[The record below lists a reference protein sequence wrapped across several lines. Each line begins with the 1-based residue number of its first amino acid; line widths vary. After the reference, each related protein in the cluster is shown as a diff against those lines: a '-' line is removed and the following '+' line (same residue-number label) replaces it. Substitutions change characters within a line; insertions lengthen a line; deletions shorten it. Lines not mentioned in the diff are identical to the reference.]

1 MKKPFKKVIIAVI
14 AAVLVL
20 SIGAGAVVYKTVFGS
35 IGKIDNATL
44 ETIAP
49 EMEDF
54 ETDEGAYEGDV
65 AIKDIELESVELTDD
80 SDLIN
85 ILLVGQDR
93 LPGEGRQRSDS
104 MILCSYN
111 SSTNEVSLISFL
123 RDLYVNIPGG
133 YSANRLNA
141 PYVFGG
147 FPLLY
152 DTLAENF
159 GITVDGGIEVDFDGF
174 IELID
179 LVGGVDINLTA
190 EEVPYVCYDYDL
202 EPGMNHLDGELALN
216 YARIRKIDDDFG
228 RTNRQR
234 TVLLALFNKMK
245 SSDVE
250 TLMKLLKKG
259 LSMVTTDMSDTQIIS
274 LATKLLPKLST
285 LKVKTYVVPG
295 DENDY
300 YYASIRGMFVIVPD
314 LPVIKNKLET
324 EYLPLG

>member
-80 SDLIN
+80 TDLIN

-111 SSTNEVSLISFL
+111 SSTNEVSLISIL
-123 RDLYVNIPGG
+123 RDL
-133 YSANRLNA
+133 
-141 PYVFGG
+141 
-147 FPLLY
+147 
-152 DTLAENF
+152 
-159 GITVDGGIEVDFDGF
+159 
-174 IELID
+174 
-179 LVGGVDINLTA
+179 
-190 EEVPYVCYDYDL
+190 
-202 EPGMNHLDGELALN
+202 
-216 YARIRKIDDDFG
+216 
-228 RTNRQR
+228 
-234 TVLLALFNKMK
+234 
-245 SSDVE
+245 
-250 TLMKLLKKG
+250 
-259 LSMVTTDMSDTQIIS
+259 
-274 LATKLLPKLST
+274 
-285 LKVKTYVVPG
+285 
-295 DENDY
+295 
-300 YYASIRGMFVIVPD
+300 
-314 LPVIKNKLET
+314 
-324 EYLPLG
+324 